1 MATRAT
7 GCSAVSLATQLRL
20 CGQNGLV
27 EIYSHWHTLEVT
39 EPALRER
46 LPAHTVD
53 QLADAIQF
61 AVLQHGDQ
69 RRPTGVP
76 YLEHLLEALE
86 VLVAGAGV
94 TDPDVLTAAVL
105 HDVIEDT
112 SCTGVMIAERFG
124 SQVAELVQWVTIP
137 EPGPGEDRWA
147 VKHASLRRL
156 AQAPRDAVLVKLADR
171 VSNVQTLRNLAEDR
185 QRTYYAQT
193 VTYIIPLAADEPW
206 FKSWYQTWQA
216 EHADLAAPFAQ
227 PI

>member
-1 MATRAT
+1 V
-7 GCSAVSLATQLRL
+7 GCAGTVSLATQLRL
-20 CGQNGLV
+20 RGQNGQV
-27 EIYSHWHTLEVT
+27 EIYCHWHTLDDT

-46 LPAHTVD
+46 LPAQTVD
-53 QLADAIQF
+53 QLTDAIRF
-61 AVLQHGDQ
+61 AALQHGDQ

-112 SCTGVMIAERFG
+112 SCTGAMIAERFG
-124 SQVAELVQWVTIP
+124 SRVAELVRWVTIP
-137 EPGPGEDRWA
+137 EPGPGEDRWT
-147 VKHASLRRL
+147 VKQASLRRL
-156 AQAPRDAVLVKLADR
+156 AQAPRDAILVKLADR

-216 EHADLAAPFAQ
+216 EHADLAAPPA
-227 PI
+227 PPT